1 MRRLVYM
8 VALALVAMFVLAPGA
23 MAQQMNG
30 QHMMPNGQMM
40 DDSQM
45 MGANNRM
52 ASPSASASATPSASD
67 NGTMMGANR
76 MMASPSASAS
86 ASPSASAYSSG
97 SATPT
102 ATASAP
108 RGHLN
113 GGRSSSTSAAVGG
126 QLPSTG
132 GVPLVTLV
140 SVGALALLAGFG
152 LAAARLLR
160 RSS

>member
-1 MRRLVYM
+1 MRRLAYM

-23 MAQQMNG
+23 MAQQMKG

-40 DDSQM
+40 DDPQM
-45 MGANNRM
+45 MGANN
-52 ASPSASASATPSASD
+52 
-67 NGTMMGANR
+67 

-86 ASPSASAYSSG
+86 ASPSVSAYSSG
-97 SATPT
+97 IATP
-102 ATASAP
+102 TASAP
-108 RGHLN
+108 RGHHN

-132 GVPLVTLV
+132 GVTLV

-160 RSS
+160 RST

>member
-8 VALALVAMFVLAPGA
+8 VTLALVAMFVLAPGV

-45 MGANNRM
+45 MGANN
-52 ASPSASASATPSASD
+52 
-67 NGTMMGANR
+67 

-86 ASPSASAYSSG
+86 ASASASPSVSANSSGSASPSA

-102 ATASAP
+102 ATASVP
-108 RGHLN
+108 RGHHI

-140 SVGALALLAGFG
+140 SAGALALLVGFG

-160 RSS
+160 RST

>member
-1 MRRLVYM
+1 MRRLAYI

-23 MAQQMNG
+23 MAQQMKG

-40 DDSQM
+40 
-45 MGANNRM
+45 GANN
-52 ASPSASASATPSASD
+52 
-67 NGTMMGANR
+67 

-86 ASPSASAYSSG
+86 ASPSVSAYSSG

-108 RGHLN
+108 RGHHN

-132 GVPLVTLV
+132 GVTLV

-160 RSS
+160 RST

>member
-45 MGANNRM
+45 MGANNLM
-52 ASPSASASATPSASD
+52 ASPSASA
-67 NGTMMGANR
+67 
-76 MMASPSASAS
+76 
-86 ASPSASAYSSG
+86 

-108 RGHLN
+108 RGHHN
-113 GGRSSSTSAAVGG
+113 GGRSSSPSAAVGG

>member
-8 VALALVAMFVLAPGA
+8 VTLALVAMFVLAPGA

-45 MGANNRM
+45 MGANN
-52 ASPSASASATPSASD
+52 
-67 NGTMMGANR
+67 

-86 ASPSASAYSSG
+86 TSPSASAYSSG
-97 SATPT
+97 SASPSASATPT

-108 RGHLN
+108 RSHHT
-113 GGRSSSTSAAVGG
+113 GGRSSSTSAAVGS

-132 GVPLVTLV
+132 GVPLETLV
-140 SVGALALLAGFG
+140 SVGALALLVGFG

-160 RSS
+160 RST